1 MSIVFDMDRQ
11 KLNKGRKKMKVT
23 IHQSTLEIVQGDI
36 TQQDT
41 EAIGNAANSAL
52 AGGGGVDGAIHRAGG
67 PSIMSELKA
76 RYKGCPTGSAVITS
90 GGGLKAKYVIHAV
103 GPRYSASPKD
113 PELLSG
119 AYRKGLELCTQN
131 KISSVA
137 FPSISTGIYGY
148 PVEEASRIALKTV
161 MDYLKN
167 HSEIKLV
174 RFVLFDSRTFEV
186 YEKSLKEMA
195 APR

>member
-1 MSIVFDMDRQ
+1 
-11 KLNKGRKKMKVT
+11 MKAT
-23 IHQSTLEIVQGDI
+23 IHQSILEVVQGDI
-36 TQQDT
+36 TVQDT

-67 PSIMSELKA
+67 SSIMSELKT
-76 RYKGCPTGSAVITS
+76 RYKGCPTGSAVIT
-90 GGGLKAKYVIHAV
+90 GGGNLKAKYVIHAV
-103 GPRYSASPKD
+103 GPRYSGSPKD

-119 AYRKGLELCTQN
+119 AYRKSLELCTQN
-131 KISSVA
+131 KISSIA

-161 MDYLKN
+161 MDYLKD
-167 HSEIKLV
+167 HPEIKLV
-174 RFVLFDSRTFEV
+174 RFVLFDSRTFDV
-186 YEKSLKEMA
+186 YKESLKEIT